1 MKKLLVLVLV
11 PTSSI
16 NKNTDVMTTKSGTSI
31 PLSSGVVSD
40 DYRNNYD
47 RIFSSKKP
55 KPMVN

>member
-11 PTSSI
+11 PTSFV
-16 NKNTDVMTTKSGTSI
+16 NKNTDVMTNKSGTSI
-31 PLSSGVVSD
+31 PSSSGVVSD